1 MHCDL
6 LRLRNFNPNR
16 MLVSR
21 GVASILIRCFKYALH
36 AFIWKSFHVG
46 VASFSD
52 IIQCHFRALCCFRVF
67 RLPFRLPA

>member
-21 GVASILIRCFKYALH
+21 GVASILIRCLVCGLPDVCLSGSSAKCFQNVGRVLS
-36 AFIWKSFHVG
+36 AFCLKLR
-46 VASFSD
+46 D
-52 IIQCHFRALCCFRVF
+52 
-67 RLPFRLPA
+67 